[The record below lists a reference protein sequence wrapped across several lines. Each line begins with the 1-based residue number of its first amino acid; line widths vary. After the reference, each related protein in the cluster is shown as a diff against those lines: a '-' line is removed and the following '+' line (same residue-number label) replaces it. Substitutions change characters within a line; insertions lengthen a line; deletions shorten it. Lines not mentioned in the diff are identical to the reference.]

1 MIIFCATSCDHQPYL
16 EFLRP
21 GQSLPVKCI
30 KIIGLAK
37 KTLQIKVYFK
47 VKYTLD
53 DVKSLSIN
61 TGWLSFFRVPST
73 FAPANTHANV
83 FFVFLPGGIS
93 KECRHI
99 VLANCD
105 FEGNYLADIV

>member
-1 MIIFCATSCDHQPYL
+1 MLA
-16 EFLRP
+16 
-21 GQSLPVKCI
+21 I
-30 KIIGLAK
+30 KK
-37 KTLQIKVYFK
+37 PK
-47 VKYTLD
+47 
-53 DVKSLSIN
+53 KSLIPQIPFDFIGFRFREAIPQILSIFRDRGNQMALIN
-61 TGWLSFFRVPST
+61 TGRLSLFPVPST

-99 VLANCD
+99 VSANCD